1 MKEYEVICVQYAL
14 NIGQIF
20 LNMLNRVAY
29 MVRVL
34 WLNVKYTFNGVQNT
48 LVYITYIGTSHK
60 KTNYNQV
67 CD

>member
-34 WLNVKYTFNGVQNT
+34 
-48 LVYITYIGTSHK
+48 
-60 KTNYNQV
+60 
-67 CD
+67 